1 MKVAVIGCGAIGG
14 WLTAGLVR
22 GGAEAVVL
30 ARGATLTA
38 LRAEGLLLDEGAGP
52 QRVAITVT
60 EDPADL
66 AGADLL
72 VLGVKAHALP
82 GLLPAI
88 ETAMGRE
95 TLVMPAVNGLPFW
108 FLQDF
113 GGPAEGMVLD
123 AVDPGGALARAIPA
137 ERIVGNV
144 VHAASRTPA
153 PGQVELVKANK
164 LLLGQITPGGPTAR
178 ISALAEV
185 FRKGGIPAEETGEIR
200 REVWTKLWGNSN
212 MNPLSALSRADTA
225 AMLADPGVRALTLSM
240 MREMADLGARIG
252 LPGFDD
258 MEERIA
264 TTRKLGPIRTS
275 MLQDV
280 EAGRRLEIDPI
291 LGALVELAGKLDMP
305 VPAMAGVY
313 GLTRLLDE
321 SLT

>member
-30 ARGATLTA
+30 ARGATLAA
-38 LRAEGLLLDEGAGP
+38 LRAEGLMLDEGAGP
-52 QRVAITVT
+52 ERIAVT
-60 EDPADL
+60 ATGDPADL

-88 ETAMGRE
+88 EAAMGPE

-113 GGPAEGMVLD
+113 GGPAEGMGLD
-123 AVDPGGALARAIPA
+123 AVDPGGALARAIPS

-153 PGQVELVKANK
+153 PGQVQLVKANK
-164 LLLGQITPGGPTAR
+164 LLLGQITPSGPAAR
-178 ISALAEV
+178 IAALAEV

-200 REVWTKLWGNSN
+200 REVWAKLWGNSN

-225 AMLADPGVRALTLSM
+225 AMLADPGVRALTLQM

-258 MEERIA
+258 MDERIA

-321 SLT
+321 SLA